1 MEPYIPPATS
11 KLPFPR
17 YKTLVKITCPHS
29 VSKLTVRLPYRPTC
43 CWPRRQKQYVR
54 THLLHEL
61 SNWGTWPDEQ
71 ELYVVV
77 LLFVEL
83 LKRRDEFAGVVGLP
97 YLNEPL
103 SLETLEQ
110 TVRAKLRVGPG
121 VSGVY
126 PDHRL
131 CRSIFDMLDK
141 QRERKRVLRERRASP
156 AEAVA
161 EAVVAQN
168 TQPEDVELVMSQA
181 SCSRAIAVK
190 ALYANDCDI
199 VDALIE
205 LTM

>member
-1 MEPYIPPATS
+1 MEPVPPPEDFEITIS
-11 KLPFPR
+11 KIQNMGKNHLSALGVETNGSTALHA
-17 YKTLVKITCPHS
+17 Y
-29 VSKLTVRLPYRPTC
+29 

-54 THLLHEL
+54 TYLLHEL

-131 CRSIFDMLDK
+131 CRSILAMLTEDG
-141 QRERKRVLRERRASP
+141 KRNAIEAEQKARV

-161 EAVVAQN
+161 VLN
-168 TQPEDVELVMSQA
+168 TKREDVEFVMSYL
-181 SCSRAIAVK
+181 SCSRSKAAK
-190 ALYANDCDI
+190 ALYMNDGDI
-199 VDALIE
+199 VDAVMDLKFP
-205 LTM
+205 

>member
-1 MEPYIPPATS
+1 M
-11 KLPFPR
+11 
-17 YKTLVKITCPHS
+17 
-29 VSKLTVRLPYRPTC
+29 
-43 CWPRRQKQYVR
+43 R

-61 SNWGTWPDEQ
+61 LNWGTWPDER

-83 LKRRDEFAGVVGLP
+83 LKRRDEFVGLP

-131 CRSIFDMLDK
+131 CRSILAMLTEDGK
-141 QRERKRVLRERRASP
+141 RNAIEAERKARV

-161 EAVVAQN
+161 VLN
-168 TQPEDVELVMSQA
+168 TKPEDVEFVMSYL
-181 SCSRAIAVK
+181 SCSRSKAAK
-190 ALYANDCDI
+190 ALYMNDGDI
-199 VDALIE
+199 VDAVMDLKFP
-205 LTM
+205 

>member
-1 MEPYIPPATS
+1 M
-11 KLPFPR
+11 
-17 YKTLVKITCPHS
+17 
-29 VSKLTVRLPYRPTC
+29 
-43 CWPRRQKQYVR
+43 R

-61 SNWGTWPDEQ
+61 LNWGTWPDER

-131 CRSIFDMLDK
+131 CRSILAMLTEDG
-141 QRERKRVLRERRASP
+141 KRNAIEAEQKARV

-161 EAVVAQN
+161 VLN
-168 TQPEDVELVMSQA
+168 TKREDVEFVMSYL
-181 SCSRAIAVK
+181 SCSRSKAAK
-190 ALYANDCDI
+190 ALYMNDGDI
-199 VDALIE
+199 VDAVMDLKFP
-205 LTM
+205 